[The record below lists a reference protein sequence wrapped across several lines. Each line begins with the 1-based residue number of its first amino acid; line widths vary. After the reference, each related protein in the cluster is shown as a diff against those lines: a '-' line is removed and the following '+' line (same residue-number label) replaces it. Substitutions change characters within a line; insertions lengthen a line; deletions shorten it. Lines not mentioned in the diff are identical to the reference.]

1 MRVTSVN
8 GVTLKSREQAPLARS
23 ARWRALAAGTAA
35 AVTLA
40 PIGLAS
46 SAVADPVETQ
56 ADAAAH
62 SHGLFVEGLGLT
74 VAGSAYATAES
85 DNDPGPKTDTLN
97 LALLS
102 SLIDLDL
109 GDVELP
115 LITPEPGSAGLLYLG
130 DLGAISSRASAPS
143 STEAVGSSGIINED
157 GSLNVD
163 AASGGD
169 FEPAEIDL
177 TRLLTQLIG
186 AEATDDLI
194 DRASIQIGAL
204 GSRVEKVGGETSSEY
219 AVADLKVDVSSP
231 LVADLITTVDGILAT
246 VLQPIDDLLGPDGVI
261 GELVAVV
268 VAAIDDLPLISA
280 ELTDLSLDTAPLTN
294 AIRTR
299 LIAEGVSNA
308 EGSIQVNLADG
319 RILIDLEQ
327 VVMDQYGVDS
337 LNELPPNT
345 EVLSGPIVTS
355 ILDGV
360 TEALLGSSPNS
371 LLSKVLDIVEEGIYD
386 ITLNLE
392 IEASAL
398 LGAVDAPLYVHGT
411 LGGFLGAADHA
422 DPVVDVSGLDLLGIP
437 LGQVLQPATSL
448 LTGLVS
454 DLGGALGDVVPGVL
468 TSVQPAL
475 IETLEPLLDELLD
488 GALEPVLSTLR

>member
-1 MRVTSVN
+1 
-8 GVTLKSREQAPLARS
+8 
-23 ARWRALAAGTAA
+23 
-35 AVTLA
+35 
-40 PIGLAS
+40 I
-46 SAVADPVETQ
+46 
-56 ADAAAH
+56 
-62 SHGLFVEGLGLT
+62 
-74 VAGSAYATAES
+74 
-85 DNDPGPKTDTLN
+85 DN
-97 LALLS
+97 
-102 SLIDLDL
+102 
-109 GDVELP
+109 
-115 LITPEPGSAGLLYLG
+115 
-130 DLGAISSRASAPS
+130 
-143 STEAVGSSGIINED
+143 
-157 GSLNVD
+157 
-163 AASGGD
+163 
-169 FEPAEIDL
+169 
-177 TRLLTQLIG
+177 
-186 AEATDDLI
+186 
-194 DRASIQIGAL
+194 
-204 GSRVEKVGGETSSEY
+204 
-219 AVADLKVDVSSP
+219 
-231 LVADLITTVDGILAT
+231 
-246 VLQPIDDLLGPDGVI
+246 LLGPDGVI
-261 GELVAVV
+261 GELVADVV
-268 VAAIDDLPLISA
+268 TAIDALPLISA

-398 LGAVDAPLYVHGT
+398 FGAVDAPLYVHGP

-422 DPVVDVSGLDLLGIP
+422 GPVVDVSGLGLLGID
-437 LGQVLQPATSL
+437 LGPVLQPVTDL

-488 GALEPVLSTLR
+488 GAL